1 AGLPTWWAGHRPWLL
16 RAFGTPRAPVACPA
30 TMRIGIPKESEPGE
44 RRVGLV
50 PDVVAKLVGE
60 GLQVAV
66 EAGAGEAALIPDA
79 LFADA
84 GATVAD
90 DPAQVWDADVVVKLA
105 PPTDHELQR
114 VGPHSVIIGLLRP
127 YTDARAMAALRDA
140 GATALALETLPRIS
154 RAQSIDALS
163 SQSNVAGYRA
173 ALIAAQELGRFVPA
187 MMTAAGSVPPA
198 TVLVLGAGVA
208 GLQAIAT
215 ARRLGAS
222 VVGFDVRPEVQEQVR
237 SLGAKWLL
245 LEGLGEGGGEG
256 GYARALTEEEQ
267 VRQRELLAKAM
278 EVVGVD
284 AAITTALIPGR
295 PAPLLITE
303 DAVKRMRPGGV
314 VVDLAAEA
322 GGNCE
327 LSEPGRTVVRHD
339 VRIAA
344 PLNLP
349 SSLPEHASQLFARNV
364 QALLDLLVRDRTLHL
379 DLEDEVVTGLCVVRE
394 GRIRNERVRAL
405 VEDAAPSREGGPS

>member
-1 AGLPTWWAGHRPWLL
+1 
-16 RAFGTPRAPVACPA
+16 
-30 TMRIGIPKESEPGE
+30 MRIGIPKESEPGE